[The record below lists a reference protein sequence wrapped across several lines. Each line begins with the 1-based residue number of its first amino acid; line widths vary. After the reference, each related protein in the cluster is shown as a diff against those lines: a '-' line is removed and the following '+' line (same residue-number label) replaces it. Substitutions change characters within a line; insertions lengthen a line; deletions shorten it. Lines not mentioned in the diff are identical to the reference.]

1 MQHRLPIDTGR
12 GAPGRVLAALL
23 ALVLWVAACGDGSDD
38 PDPVVPAGP
47 AAVATVRVRVS
58 SPQVGPG
65 DSLALSAE
73 PLDAR
78 GTLVGDAP
86 VSWRWSDSTAFI
98 GTVEG
103 GVLRGR
109 ALREAVVQVTAQSG
123 TVRGTF
129 ELTIRYTGPAGLR
142 FTTPLRDSL
151 VVGAQ
156 PSVHALPVDS
166 MGRTIYGPSATVT
179 SSDST
184 VASVRIAGGGPIV
197 TALRPGRTEIVATLG
212 ALRIAMPVRV
222 WPPPRYL
229 FPDTSALLPGI
240 TRTLRPQE
248 LPENGRA
255 TLVAAE
261 AWRSSAP
268 EVATVS
274 AAGVVT
280 AAAPG
285 RTTISAVSG
294 GDTLRAVVVVR
305 TPAAPVEYVAV
316 VPRTTC
322 GIARDGGMY
331 CWGHNQYGQLG
342 TDELMD
348 RCESFQQNSGAGRS
362 WTVRSTFRCS
372 ALPVRVQSA
381 SRFRSASG
389 HGTGVCGVTE
399 GDALECW
406 GFVPTAAR
414 TSPVPVPVPIASG
427 ARVAAVDG
435 RCVLTVEGQVHC
447 WGDWTVPIYEDG
459 TRSSQTPQR
468 VPSPVAFRQL
478 SAGSYHLCGVTA
490 DDAVHCWGSAMGG
503 AVGVAG
509 SVQAPG
515 CFVACEPRPRR
526 VEELPP
532 TRLIHVTEA
541 SSCALDMQGVVRCW
555 GTAFENGRREVSAT
569 PAPIPNAPPFATLV
583 GSGYTPCGLTTE
595 GAAWCWGGLF
605 HRPDGSQV
613 LSTERATRAGPEP
626 PLRAASMSFGCG
638 IAATDGRLHCF
649 GQGMLLGDGE
659 YDARVNGWRVVRVAG
674 QQ

>member
-1 MQHRLPIDTGR
+1 MQQPPPIDLR
-12 GAPGRVLAALL
+12 RDAPGRVLAALL
-23 ALVLWVAACGDGSDD
+23 ALVLSVTACGDGTDD
-38 PDPVVPAGP
+38 PDPVVPGGP
-47 AAVATVRVRVS
+47 PAVATVRVRAS
-58 SPQVGPG
+58 LPQVGPG

-78 GTLVGDAP
+78 GTRVGDAP
-86 VSWRWSDSTAFI
+86 VTWRWSDSTAFI

-109 ALREAVVQVTAQSG
+109 ALRETVVTVTAQSG
-123 TVRGTF
+123 TARGTL

-142 FTTPLRDSL
+142 FTTPFRDSL

-156 PSVHALPVDS
+156 PSVHAFAVDS
-166 MGRTIYGPSATVT
+166 MGRVIYGPAATVT
-179 SSDST
+179 SSDPT
-184 VASVRIAGGGPIV
+184 VASVRIAGGGPIL

-212 ALRIAMPVRV
+212 ALRATTTVRV

-229 FPDTSALLPGI
+229 FPDTSALVPGL

-248 LPENGRA
+248 LPENGRP
-255 TLVAAE
+255 TLVATE

-280 AAAPG
+280 AVAPG
-285 RTTISAVSG
+285 RTTISAVSD
-294 GDTLRAVVVVR
+294 GDTLRALVVVKA
-305 TPAAPVEYVAV
+305 PAAPVEYVAV
-316 VPRTTC
+316 VPRAPC
-322 GIARDGGMY
+322 AIARDGGIY
-331 CWGHNQYGQLG
+331 CWGNDQYGQLG
-342 TDELMD
+342 TEEIVD

-362 WTVRSTFRCS
+362 WTVRSSFRCS

-389 HGTGVCGVTE
+389 SETGVCGVTE
-399 GDALECW
+399 NESLECW

-414 TSPVPVPVPIASG
+414 TSPVPVPVAPG
-427 ARVAAVDG
+427 LRVAAVDG
-435 RCVLTVEGQVHC
+435 RCLLTTEGEVHC
-447 WGDWTVPIYEDG
+447 WGGWTVPIFEDG
-459 TRSSQTPQR
+459 SRTSETLQR

-490 DDAVHCWGSAMGG
+490 GDVVYCWGSAQGG
-503 AVGVAG
+503 AVGVPG

-515 CFVACEPRPRR
+515 CFVACEPRPQR
-526 VEELPP
+526 VEGLPP
-532 TRLIHVTEA
+532 TRQVRVTEA
-541 SSCALDMQGVVRCW
+541 SSCALDLQGVVRCW

-569 PAPIPNAPPFATLV
+569 PAPIPDAPPFATLV

-605 HRPDGSQV
+605 HRPNGAQV
-613 LSTERATRAGPEP
+613 LSSERATRAGPEL
-626 PLRAASMSFGCG
+626 PLRAASMGVGVGCG
-638 IAATDGRLHCF
+638 IATDGVLHCF
-649 GQGMLLGDGE
+649 GQGPLLGNGE
-659 YDARVNGWRVVRVAG
+659 YEPSSSGWRVVRVTG
-674 QQ
+674 QR